1 LKAGAAYVPLDPVYP
16 VERLEFMAA
25 DAGVVA
31 VVSSVSVDER
41 VRGAMPAP
49 VVLVDDL
56 LAGDVPAGD
65 VLVDDVEEVGG
76 PGGVGP
82 GSAAYVI
89 YTSGS
94 TGRPKGVVVS
104 HGNAVGLLRSAGRE
118 LGCGRGDV

>member
-41 VRGAMPAP
+41 VREAMPAP

-56 LAGDVPAGD
+56 D
-65 VLVDDVEEVGG
+65 EVGE
-76 PGGVGP
+76 PGQGDP
-82 GSAAYVI
+82 SHQTHSGSAAYVI